1 MPLCYVCK
9 NTRFHSK
16 INKFVDYEKQNLFFS
31 DFISHKKQTRHK
43 LKIVDSFGSNCI
55 FFLTFAMSL
64 ARSPFGVMGAT
75 NILRKTL
82 N

>member
-31 DFISHKKQTRHK
+31 DFISYETQICIK
-43 LKIVDSFGSNCI
+43 LKMVDKFGRNHV
-55 FFLTFAMSL
+55 FFLTFALFYFQIMFNGLS
-64 ARSPFGVMGAT
+64 M
-75 NILRKTL
+75 I
-82 N
+82 

>member
-16 INKFVDYEKQNLFFS
+16 INKFVDYEKHNLIFS

-43 LKIVDSFGSNCI
+43 LKMVDIYGSNI
-55 FFLTFAMSL
+55 VFFLTFALSF
-64 ARSPFGVMGAT
+64 ARSLFESGG
-75 NILRKTL
+75 
-82 N
+82 